1 LKNLQSYIFAS
12 HGAPPVSL
20 TPLANLPMVSMTLA
34 VNIAADTAGVIDIAD
49 KFATGVN
56 ASVNDNGGKLPLL
69 STTLAA
75 N

>member
-1 LKNLQSYIFAS
+1 
-12 HGAPPVSL
+12 
-20 TPLANLPMVSMTLA
+20 MVSMTLA